1 MKLSVV
7 IPAFNEEKTIKA
19 VIDEIIV
26 VNDASTDATLKIL
39 TNKKNMGHAKS
50 VLRGLKEAKG
60 DYVLYIDSDN
70 QIRPDSV
77 DYDMISGYRIHRQD
91 KLFRKI
97 VSLILKVTIFLRHGY
112 IIKDSN
118 CPFKV
123 IKRASLAILLKRLPK
138 DTIVP
143 SICMEILARKAG
155 MKCIEIPVYHFPY
168 ENRTGSLQSINKKSM
183 TMFWKSFL
191 EVIRL

>member
-1 MKLSVV
+1 MKLSIV
-7 IPAFNEEKTIKA
+7 IPAFNEEKTIGA

-50 VLRGLKEAKG
+50 VIRGLKKAKG
-60 DYVLYIDSDN
+60 DYVLYMDADN
-70 QIRPDSV
+70 QIKPESL

-123 IKRASLAILLKRLPK
+123 IKRPQLALLLKSLPK
-138 DTIVP
+138 DCIVP
-143 SICMEILARKAG
+143 SICMEILARRMG
-155 MKCIEIPVYHFPY
+155 MRVVEIPVYHFSY
-168 ENRTGSLQSINKKSM
+168 EKREGSLQSINKKSM
-183 TMFWKSFL
+183 TMFWKAFL
-191 EVIRL
+191 EVIHL